1 VKSASLDD
9 LIAAYRDAAQTH
21 GAATKSGDY
30 KTGNK
35 ASDRIAAI
43 YAELRRRG
51 EDAQRELTRRGVA
64 FTPPPAPEEPTPVGW
79 PLWAV
84 GAAVLTVLSVLVI
97 AHGWGP
103 RPAAVFVLPAALC
116 LGMTVR
122 RLMGR

>member
-1 VKSASLDD
+1 MKSASLDD

-51 EDAQRELTRRGVA
+51 EDAQRELLPLLRDDDPGVR
-64 FTPPPAPEEPTPVGW
+64 
-79 PLWAV
+79 LWA
-84 GAAVLTVLSVLVI
+84 AAHALEFAPDEGVHVLRALVQRGI
-97 AHGWGP
+97 
-103 RPAAVFVLPAALC
+103 
-116 LGMTVR
+116 LGFDAKITLR
-122 RLMGR
+122 EWEAGRLRFP